1 MEEIKLDVEVRKQ
14 TGTRKIKSIRREDFV
29 PAVVYGGK
37 NDPTNV
43 KVSRNNYERI
53 MRQYHGQNVLFHL
66 NVMEGEKKLR
76 DYAAIVKE
84 EQHHPVDDRLVH
96 IDFNRISLTEEIHI
110 KVALATKGEPIG
122 VKRDGG
128 SLDHA
133 MWELDIICLP
143 TRIPPNITFDV
154 SHLLIGD
161 AIHVKDLVLPEGV
174 RTKHD
179 KEAIVVSV
187 VPPMKDVVVDPLA
200 APAEVEVTKEKPK
213 EAKADAAGGKADAKS
228 DAKAKPDAKADKK

>member
-1 MEEIKLDVEVRKQ
+1 MEEIKLDVQIRKQ
-14 TGTRKIKSIRREDFV
+14 TGSRKIKSIRRENFI

-43 KVSRNNYERI
+43 KVERNSYERI
-53 MRQYHGQNVLFHL
+53 MRAHRGQSVLLHL
-66 NVMEGEKKLR
+66 NVMEGDKKLR

-96 IDFNRISLTEEIHI
+96 IDFNRISLTEEIQI
-110 KVALATKGEPIG
+110 KVPVATKGDAIG
-122 VKRDGG
+122 VRRDGG

-143 TRIPPNITFDV
+143 TRIPPNITVDV
-154 SHLLIGD
+154 SKLEIGD

-187 VPPMKDVVVDPLA
+187 VPPMKEIA
-200 APAEVEVTKEKPK
+200 AEPQAVPEVEVTKEKPK
-213 EAKADAAGGKADAKS
+213 EAKADAAGGKTE
-228 DAKAKPDAKADKK
+228 AKAEAKPEKK